1 MEAVSLIGVFPVG
14 PEDFLCALLQ
24 RPTNGRCIPVWLP
37 PLEGSEL
44 AARLDGWAPN
54 RPRPVDAIAE
64 LISTSTNGAE
74 SLELSSYVNGTFM
87 ATLTILGGTEI
98 DLRASDALLLAHE
111 LDMELTVD
119 DTVAAQ
125 ASVFVS
131 REDAQRYL
139 EADIEVSDLKDE
151 AVSASGDAQADA
163 DFEALMR
170 SLGIEDADLGD
181 CLLYTSDAADE

>member
-1 MEAVSLIGVFPVG
+1 MEAVNLIGVFPVG

-37 PLEGSEL
+37 PMEGAEL
-44 AARLDGWAPN
+44 AMRLDGWAPN

-64 LISTSTNGAE
+64 LIRTSTNGAD
-74 SLELSSYVNGTFM
+74 SLELSSYVNGTLM
-87 ATLTILGGTEI
+87 ATLTIFGGTEI
-98 DLRASDALLLAHE
+98 DLRASDALLLAEE

-125 ASVFVS
+125 ASVFLS
-131 REDAQRYL
+131 QGDAQRYL
-139 EADIEVSDLKDE
+139 QAEIEIEDFADE

-170 SLGIEDADLGD
+170 SLGVEDSDLGED
-181 CLLYTSDAADE
+181 NPKEG

>member
-1 MEAVSLIGVFPVG
+1 MEAVDLIGVFPVG

-37 PLEGSEL
+37 PMEGAEL
-44 AARLDGWAPN
+44 AMRLDGWAPN

-64 LISTSTNGAE
+64 LIRTSTNGAD

-87 ATLTILGGTEI
+87 ATLTIFGGTEI
-98 DLRASDALLLAHE
+98 DLRASDALLLAEE

-125 ASVFVS
+125 ASVFLS
-131 REDAQRYL
+131 QGDAQRYL
-139 EADIEVSDLKDE
+139 QAEIEIEDFADE

-170 SLGIEDADLGD
+170 SLGVEDSDLGED
-181 CLLYTSDAADE
+181 NPKEG

>member
-24 RPTNGRCIPVWLP
+24 RPTNGRCIPIWLP

-87 ATLTILGGTEI
+87 ATLTIHGGTEI

-131 REDAQRYL
+131 KEDAQRYL

-170 SLGIEDADLGD
+170 SLGVEDADLGED
-181 CLLYTSDAADE
+181 KPEEG

>member
-1 MEAVSLIGVFPVG
+1 MEAVNLIGVFPVG

-37 PLEGSEL
+37 PMEGAEL
-44 AARLDGWAPN
+44 AMRLDGWAPN

-64 LISTSTNGAE
+64 LIRTSTNGAD
-74 SLELSSYVNGTFM
+74 SLELSSYVDGTFM
-87 ATLTILGGTEI
+87 ATLTIYGGTEI
-98 DLRASDALLLAHE
+98 DLRASDALLLAEE

-125 ASVFVS
+125 ASVFLS
-131 REDAQRYL
+131 QEDAERYL
-139 EADIEVSDLKDE
+139 QAEIEIEDFADES
-151 AVSASGDAQADA
+151 VSASGDAQADA

-170 SLGIEDADLGD
+170 SLGVDNSDLGED
-181 CLLYTSDAADE
+181 NPEEG